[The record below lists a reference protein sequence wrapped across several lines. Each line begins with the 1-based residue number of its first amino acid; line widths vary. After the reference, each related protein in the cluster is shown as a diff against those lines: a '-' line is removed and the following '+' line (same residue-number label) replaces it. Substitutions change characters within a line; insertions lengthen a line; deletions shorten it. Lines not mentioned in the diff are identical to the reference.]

1 MIRNCVSVGTVI
13 GHTMAFAICFLLL
26 VLIHTNQVLG
36 YENSNSA
43 RDNDGS
49 MKDILTSQQKQIDF
63 LVQQVSELSKVSK
76 NQRIE
81 IDELKNVN
89 RNLLL
94 TISDLKRSHVSI
106 QHQWSVRL
114 DEETIDKMAER
125 DDQSVIRKGLFI

>member
-1 MIRNCVSVGTVI
+1 
-13 GHTMAFAICFLLL
+13 MAFAIFFLLL

-49 MKDILTSQQKQIDF
+49 MEDILKSQQKQIDF

-106 QHQWSVRL
+106 HQWSVRL

-125 DDQSVIRKGLFI
+125 DDQSVVRKGLFI

>member
-1 MIRNCVSVGTVI
+1 
-13 GHTMAFAICFLLL
+13 MAFVIFFPLL
-26 VLIHTNQVLG
+26 VLITTNQVLG
-36 YENSNSA
+36 KENLNSDRRYA
-43 RDNDGS
+43 KDNDGS
-49 MKDILTSQQKQIDF
+49 LEDILTSQQKQIDF
-63 LVQQVSELSKVSK
+63 LVQQVSELSQVSK

-114 DEETIDKMAER
+114 DQETMDSMAER

>member
-1 MIRNCVSVGTVI
+1 
-13 GHTMAFAICFLLL
+13 MAFAISFLLL
-26 VLIHTNQVLG
+26 VLITTNQVLG
-36 YENSNSA
+36 KENLNSDRRYA
-43 RDNDGS
+43 KDNDGS
-49 MKDILTSQQKQIDF
+49 LEDILTSQQKQIDF
-63 LVQQVSELSKVSK
+63 LVQQVSELSQVSK

-94 TISDLKRSHVSI
+94 TISDSKRSHVSI

-114 DEETIDKMAER
+114 DQETMDSMAER

>member
-1 MIRNCVSVGTVI
+1 
-13 GHTMAFAICFLLL
+13 MAFAISFLLL
-26 VLIHTNQVLG
+26 VLITTNQVLG
-36 YENSNSA
+36 KENLNSDRRYA
-43 RDNDGS
+43 KDNDGS
-49 MKDILTSQQKQIDF
+49 LEDILTSQQKQIDF
-63 LVQQVSELSKVSK
+63 LVQQVSELSQVSK

-94 TISDLKRSHVSI
+94 TISDIKRSHVSI

-114 DEETIDKMAER
+114 DQETMDSMAER

>member
-1 MIRNCVSVGTVI
+1 
-13 GHTMAFAICFLLL
+13 MAFVIFFPLL
-26 VLIHTNQVLG
+26 VLITTNQVLG
-36 YENSNSA
+36 KENLNSDRRYA
-43 RDNDGS
+43 KDNDS
-49 MKDILTSQQKQIDF
+49 SLEDILTSQQKQIDF
-63 LVQQVSELSKVSK
+63 LVQQVSELSQVSK

-114 DEETIDKMAER
+114 DQETMDSMAER

>member
-1 MIRNCVSVGTVI
+1 
-13 GHTMAFAICFLLL
+13 MAFAICFLLL

-36 YENSNSA
+36 SENSNSA

-94 TISDLKRSHVSI
+94 TISDLKRSYVSI

-125 DDQSVIRKGLFI
+125 DDQSVIRKGLFV

>member
-1 MIRNCVSVGTVI
+1 
-13 GHTMAFAICFLLL
+13 MAFAICFLLL

-63 LVQQVSELSKVSK
+63 LVQQVSELSKESK

-114 DEETIDKMAER
+114 DEETIEKMAER